1 MAVMVSCSDQL
12 ELYPE
17 TNLTEGNYYNTE
29 EELSLAANDAY
40 RQLCRIYNANGLPD
54 LFGERFSD
62 NVCVIFTDGGNTY
75 TEDIVLHK
83 IKSDN
88 GTILSA
94 WRTAYNAISIIN
106 DVLYLS
112 LIHISEPT
120 RH

>member
-83 IKSDN
+83 IKSLTMYYI
-88 GTILSA
+88 GWKIH
-94 WRTAYNAISIIN
+94 
-106 DVLYLS
+106 LS
-112 LIHISEPT
+112 LLRLMSF
-120 RH
+120 

>member
-1 MAVMVSCSDQL
+1 MKKYILLIVMAVMVSCSDQL

-88 GTILSA
+88 
-94 WRTAYNAISIIN
+94 
-106 DVLYLS
+106 
-112 LIHISEPT
+112 
-120 RH
+120 